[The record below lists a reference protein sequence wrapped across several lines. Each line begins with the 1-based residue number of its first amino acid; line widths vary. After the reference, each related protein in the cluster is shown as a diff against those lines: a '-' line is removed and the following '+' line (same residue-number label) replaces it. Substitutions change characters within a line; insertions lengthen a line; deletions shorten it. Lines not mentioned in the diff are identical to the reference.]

1 MSDLVRLLI
10 GALLLVIACWYCCSY
25 RPTTT
30 LTGAVATTPATASAV
45 VPASLEAKLQGGKL
59 LLNGVLP
66 DADAKNRLLAR
77 VTELYG
83 AAGFTDNTLRVSG
96 PGVGNVQAGAGWL
109 DWALGLLPIPKK
121 LGTEGALA
129 LLTDEV
135 TVRGV
140 LPDQAARGA
149 VLQEVTALLPGS
161 VKLNDLIT
169 IAGNALN
176 EAQLKAQS
184 DLNRILLKG
193 IEFATG
199 KNALSTTSMTTLLEA
214 AAALNANPDVKVEIG
229 GHTDNVGNAAANN
242 ALSLARANAV
252 KRFLSGQGIA
262 ADRLTAKGYGP
273 AQPLADNATDTGK
286 QRNRRIEFRILG
298 GNASGAPQTIT
309 QPIKSQPIR

>member
-1 MSDLVRLLI
+1 MSDLVRLII

-25 RPTTT
+25 RLAVT
-30 LTGAVATTPATASAV
+30 LTGAAVTAPAATLAT
-45 VPASLEAKLQGGKL
+45 VPASLEARLQGGKL
-59 LLNGVLP
+59 VLNGVLP
-66 DADAKNRLLAR
+66 NADAKNRLLAR
-77 VTELYG
+77 ATELYG

-140 LPDQAARGA
+140 LPNQAARSA
-149 VLQEVTALLPGS
+149 VLQEVTALLPGT
-161 VKLNDLIT
+161 VKLNDLT
-169 IAGNALN
+169 TVAGNALS

-193 IEFATG
+193 IEFASG
-199 KNALSTTSMTTLLEA
+199 KNDLSTASTAPLLEA
-214 AAALNANPDVKVEIG
+214 AAALKAVPAVKVEIG
-229 GHTDNVGNAAANN
+229 GHTDNVGNAASNN
-242 ALSLARANAV
+242 ALSLARANSV
-252 KRFLSGQGIA
+252 KKFLTGQGIA

-273 AQPLADNATDTGK
+273 TQPIADNATDTGK
-286 QRNRRIEFRILG
+286 QRNRRIESRILG
-298 GNASGAPQTIT
+298 GNAGGAIQTGTPQ
-309 QPIKSQPIR
+309 PR